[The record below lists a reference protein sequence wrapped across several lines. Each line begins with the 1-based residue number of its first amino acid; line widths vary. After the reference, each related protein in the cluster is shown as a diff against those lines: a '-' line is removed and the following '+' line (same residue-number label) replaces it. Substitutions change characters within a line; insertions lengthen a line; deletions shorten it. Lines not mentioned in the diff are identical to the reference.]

1 MAPDPTQPD
10 AAPTMRAAL
19 RSDYG
24 PPSVV
29 ALGTRPRPRPGPG
42 QVLVEVRAALVSIGD
57 VHVIAG
63 KPYLVRLT
71 PFGGIPRPRQPV
83 PGLTFA
89 GEVVEVGAGVTELAP
104 GDAIFGEAQ
113 GAFAEYTLAAP
124 KNVARKPATLS
135 WPEAA
140 TVPWG
145 FAPQLGLVELG
156 RVAKHE
162 EVLIV
167 GASGGVGTWA
177 VQIARARGARVTAVC
192 SGRNRDLVLG
202 LGAERV
208 IDYTAEDPLAEPG
221 RYDLVFDAIGERS
234 IAACT
239 RVLRPKGRYVCCSGA
254 GNVLWGPLGRMLA
267 MSLQRPFRSAELH
280 TVLALS
286 PSTEQLAELAR
297 WVESGQVRPA
307 IERVYT
313 LEKLPGALA
322 HVATRRTRGHV
333 VVELQSH

>member
-1 MAPDPTQPD
+1 
-10 AAPTMRAAL
+10 MRAAH
-19 RSDYG
+19 RTHYG
-24 PPSVV
+24 PPAVVSVV
-29 ALGTRPRPRPGPG
+29 TRPRPRPGPG
-42 QVLVEVRAALVSIGD
+42 QVLVQVRAALVSIGD

-63 KPYLVRLT
+63 KPYLVRVT

-89 GEVVEVGAGVTELAP
+89 GEVVEVGAGVAELAP
-104 GDAIFGEAQ
+104 GDAVFGEAP
-113 GAFAEYTLAAP
+113 GAFAECTLASP
-124 KNVARKPATLS
+124 KNVARKPATLT

-145 FAPQLGLVELG
+145 LAPWLGLVELG
-156 RVAKHE
+156 RVAKDE
-162 EVLIV
+162 EVLIL

-177 VQIARARGARVTAVC
+177 VQIARSRGARVTAVC

-208 IDYTAEDPLAEPG
+208 IDYTAADPFGEPG

-254 GNVLWGPLGRMLA
+254 GNVLWGPVGRMLA
-267 MSLQRPFRSAELH
+267 MSAQRPFRSAELH
-280 TVLALS
+280 SVLALS
-286 PSTEQLAELAR
+286 PSPEQLAGLAQL
-297 WVESGQVRPA
+297 VESGQVRPV
-307 IERVYT
+307 IERTYT
-313 LEKLPGALA
+313 LDELPAALA
-322 HVATRRTRGHV
+322 HVATRRTRGQV
-333 VVELQSH
+333 VLHIRK